1 MILSSEMQW
10 YVVHT
15 KPRQEQRALENL
27 QRQGFQAWL
36 PTIEVEK
43 LRRSKLTRVIEPMF
57 SRYLFIQLDTTQSNW
72 SPIRSTLGV
81 SKLVSFGNVPAV
93 VPDALIQALQQ
104 ADGSRRE
111 YLLKEGDAVQFVSG
125 PLQGLEGILQQR
137 DGELRAMVLIE
148 LISQPQQVSIA
159 IHDLRPLAN

>member
-1 MILSSEMQW
+1 MQW
-10 YVVHT
+10 YVIHT

-27 QRQGFQAWL
+27 KRQGFHAWL

-43 LRRSKLTRVIEPMF
+43 LRRGKLSRVIEPMF
-57 SRYLFIQLDTTQSNW
+57 SRYLFIQLDKTQTNW

-93 VPDALIQALQQ
+93 VPDSLIDALQQ
-104 ADGSRRE
+104 ADGARRE

-148 LISQPQQVSIA
+148 LISQPQRVSTDIES
-159 IHDLRPLAN
+159 IRPLAI

>member
-1 MILSSEMQW
+1 MQW
-10 YVVHT
+10 YVIHT

-27 QRQGFQAWL
+27 QRQGFQVWL
-36 PTIEVEK
+36 PTIDMEK
-43 LRRSKLTRVIEPMF
+43 MRRGKLTRVTEPMF
-57 SRYLFIQLDTTQSNW
+57 SRYLFIQLDKTQSNW

-93 VPDALIQALQQ
+93 VPDALIEVLQQ
-104 ADGSRRE
+104 ADGSQRE

-148 LISQPQQVSIA
+148 LISQPQRVSTAIA
-159 IHDLRPLAN
+159 DLRPLAI